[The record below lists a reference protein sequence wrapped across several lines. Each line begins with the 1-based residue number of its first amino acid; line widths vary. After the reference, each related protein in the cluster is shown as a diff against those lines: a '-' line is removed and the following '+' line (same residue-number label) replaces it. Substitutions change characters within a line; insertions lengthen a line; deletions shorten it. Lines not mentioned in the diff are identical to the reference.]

1 MNFLRPLLTTLILII
16 GLVLITAVQVHFIR
30 LSGLD
35 ATTRFL
41 LTGLLTVNI
50 AALLTLIFFVGKN
63 LYRLFM
69 EMHQKVPGYKFRTK
83 LVSIFVTLIMIPS
96 LFLFLAASGL
106 ATDYFNRLF
115 SPQLSEPVNRA
126 VDLARAFYD
135 FERERVLLA
144 ARYASKGSYVSS
156 PGIFINRLSKAPDNA
171 SEIMKEAFKGK
182 EGTEVISRGRGDII
196 RAIVPSGKSVVVA
209 EIILPADISQKA
221 ERLRLAH
228 EEFLKRGQLK
238 TPLNLTY
245 TLTLGFLTLIMVF
258 SGLWFALKIAR
269 DITIP
274 IQSLALATEKIAAGD
289 LGIRV
294 EVKSK
299 DEIGTLV
306 NSFNQMVSQL
316 KDSKISL
323 EKAYLE
329 SDKRRLYLERILQNI
344 TSGVLFLDNKGKIM
358 TSNRAACT
366 MLNLEEDKVVG
377 MDYRKLIALFRS
389 EDLLHMI
396 RDIEGKE
403 VREITR
409 EIKVNPGSGP
419 MTFRVTI
426 TGIRESYSAS
436 ALGMLV
442 VFDDLTDI
450 IKAQKSGAW
459 QEVARRITH
468 EIKNPLTPIK
478 LSTERLI
485 RKWQNKDEDFGSVFE
500 KSTRTIIT
508 EVDSL
513 RRLVD
518 IFSKYGRMPEI
529 SKVSTDISELVD
541 SVINLYKGYWGIK
554 MDVVIAEGIPKIIID
569 SEQIKRAIVNI
580 IDNAIEAMKQDGM
593 MTISLRRA
601 GNTVYVSIADTGP
614 GIPDEEKEQLFLPH
628 FSKRRGGTGLGLAI
642 ANKIITDHGG
652 RIVVRD
658 NQPKGSIFTI
668 ELPISEQDQGEK
680 NG

>member
-1 MNFLRPLLTTLILII
+1 MNILRPLLITLALILC
-16 GLVLITAVQVHFIR
+16 LVLITAVQVHFIKLR
-30 LSGLD
+30 GLD

-41 LTGLLTVNI
+41 LTGLLTFNI
-50 AALLTLIFFVGKN
+50 AALLTLVFFVGKN

-69 EMHQKVPGYKFRTK
+69 EMHHKVPGYRFRTK
-83 LVSIFVTLIMIPS
+83 LVAIFVTLIMIPS
-96 LFLFLAASGL
+96 VFLFFAASGV
-106 ATDYFNRLF
+106 ATVYFNRLF
-115 SPQLSEPVNRA
+115 SPQFSEPVNRS

-135 FERERVLLA
+135 YERERVLLA
-144 ARYASKGSYVSS
+144 ARHASKGSYVSS
-156 PGIFINRLSKAPDNA
+156 PGIFINRLTALPADA
-171 SEIMKEAFKGK
+171 SQIMKEAFKGK

-196 RAIVPSGKSVVVA
+196 RAMVPSGKSVVTA
-209 EIILPADISQKA
+209 EIILPSDISQKA
-221 ERLRLAH
+221 EKLRQAH
-228 EEFLKRGQLK
+228 EEFLNRGQLK

-258 SGLWFALKIAR
+258 SGLWFALKISR

-274 IQSLALATEKIAAGD
+274 IQNLAVATEKIAAGD
-289 LGIRV
+289 LSIQV
-294 EVKSK
+294 QVTSK

-316 KDSKISL
+316 KESKISL
-323 EKAYLE
+323 EQAYLE
-329 SDKRRLYLERILQNI
+329 SDKRRLYLENILQSI
-344 TSGVLFLDNKGKIM
+344 TSGVLFLDNGGKIL
-358 TSNRAACT
+358 TANRAACA
-366 MLNLEEDKVVG
+366 MLNLEEEKVVG

-403 VREITR
+403 VRETPR

-426 TGIRESYSAS
+426 TGIRESYSSS

-450 IKAQKSGAW
+450 IKAQKSEAW

-485 RKWQNKDEDFGSVFE
+485 RKWHNKDEDFGAVFE
-500 KSTRTIIT
+500 KSTQTIIT

-529 SKVSTDISELVD
+529 AKARADLVELVD
-541 SVINLYKGYWGIK
+541 SVVNLYKGYWDIK
-554 MDVVIAEGIPKIIID
+554 MDVVVAESIPKVVID
-569 SEQIKRAIVNI
+569 SEQIKRAIINI
-580 IDNAIEAMKQDGM
+580 IDNAIEAMKQDGS
-593 MTISLRRA
+593 MTISLRKTA
-601 GNTVYVSIADTGP
+601 HHAAISIADTGP

-628 FSKRRGGTGLGLAI
+628 FSKRKGGTGLGLAI
-642 ANKIITDHGG
+642 ANKILTDHGG

-658 NQPKGSIFTI
+658 NQPKGSIFI
-668 ELPISEQDQGEK
+668 MEIPLGEQGQGEK
-680 NG
+680 NA

>member
-1 MNFLRPLLTTLILII
+1 MNILRPLLITLALILC
-16 GLVLITAVQVHFIR
+16 LVLITAVQVHFIKLR
-30 LSGLD
+30 GLD

-41 LTGLLTVNI
+41 LTGLLTFNI
-50 AALLTLIFFVGKN
+50 AALLTLVFFVGKN

-69 EMHQKVPGYKFRTK
+69 EMHHKVPGYRFRTK
-83 LVSIFVTLIMIPS
+83 LVAIFVTLIMIPS
-96 LFLFLAASGL
+96 VFLFFAASGV
-106 ATDYFNRLF
+106 ATVYFNRLF
-115 SPQLSEPVNRA
+115 SPQLSEPVNRS

-135 FERERVLLA
+135 YERERVLLA
-144 ARYASKGSYVSS
+144 ARHASKGSYVSS
-156 PGIFINRLSKAPDNA
+156 PGIFINRLAALPADA
-171 SEIMKEAFKGK
+171 SQIMKEAFKGK

-196 RAIVPSGKSVVVA
+196 RAMVPSGKSVVTA
-209 EIILPADISQKA
+209 EIILPSDISQKA
-221 ERLRLAH
+221 EKLRQAH
-228 EEFLKRGQLK
+228 EEFLNRGQLK

-258 SGLWFALKIAR
+258 SGLWFALKISR

-274 IQSLALATEKIAAGD
+274 IQNLAVATEKIAAGD
-289 LGIRV
+289 LSIQV
-294 EVKSK
+294 QVTSK

-316 KDSKISL
+316 KESKISL
-323 EKAYLE
+323 EQAYLE
-329 SDKRRLYLERILQNI
+329 SDKRRLYLENILQSI
-344 TSGVLFLDNKGKIM
+344 TSGVLFLDNGGKIL
-358 TSNRAACT
+358 TANRAACA
-366 MLNLEEDKVVG
+366 MLNLDEEKVVG

-403 VREITR
+403 VRETTR

-426 TGIRESYSAS
+426 TGIRESYLSS

-450 IKAQKSGAW
+450 IKAQKSEAW

-485 RKWQNKDEDFGSVFE
+485 RKWHNKDEDFGAVFE

-529 SKVSTDISELVD
+529 AKAPADLVELVD
-541 SVINLYKGYWGIK
+541 SVVNLYKGYWDIK
-554 MDVVIAEGIPKIIID
+554 MDVVVAESIPKIVMD
-569 SEQIKRAIVNI
+569 SEQIKRAIINI
-580 IDNAIEAMKQDGM
+580 IDNAIEAMKQDGS
-593 MTISLRRA
+593 MTISLRKSA
-601 GNTVYVSIADTGP
+601 HHAAISIADTGP

-628 FSKRRGGTGLGLAI
+628 FSKRKGGTGLGLAI
-642 ANKIITDHGG
+642 ANKILTDHGG

-658 NQPKGSIFTI
+658 NQPKGSIFI
-668 ELPISEQDQGEK
+668 MEIPLGEQGQGEK
-680 NG
+680 NA